1 MPSEQTD
8 PQRPGGRDGHAWASS
23 QPLGVAE
30 SGDVL
35 IAQIVLAVRA
45 GDDPALRLLLARL
58 ARVADVAILLRLRQR
73 LYEDVPG

>member
-8 PQRPGGRDGHAWASS
+8 PQRPGGRDDHGWASS
-23 QPLGVAE
+23 QPLAVAE

-45 GDDPALRLLLARL
+45 GDDSALRLLLARL
-58 ARVADVAILLRLRQR
+58 ARVADVTVLLRLRQR